1 MSDLKDSRGGEIEYS
16 VGLSLSHVLSRADYG
31 KHSLQ
36 RASEADS
43 IPGWSIYAMLPGI
56 SQNELGN
63 WLQAQCTA
71 ASPNSTVVI
80 PESPPVY
87 LKDGL

>member
-56 SQNELGN
+56 S
-63 WLQAQCTA
+63 
-71 ASPNSTVVI
+71 
-80 PESPPVY
+80 
-87 LKDGL
+87 

>member
-1 MSDLKDSRGGEIEYS
+1 MSDLKDSRGDIEYS
-16 VGLSLSHVLSRADYG
+16 AGLSLSHVLSRGDHL

-56 SQNELGN
+56 S
-63 WLQAQCTA
+63 
-71 ASPNSTVVI
+71 
-80 PESPPVY
+80 
-87 LKDGL
+87 